1 MEGDIDT
8 SLLLSKQ
15 LFSSSRDSII
25 TLFHLRYSDTL
36 AEHSSGAKRG
46 SSEARIESSLWNRW
60 KSTMS
65 EKLEFFRG
73 FFFYLPHSNFQSCI
87 IALDSYFITTSW
99 KALLFLLS
107 IIMWRAERR
116 CGNDRRRHHTTAHEN
131 CSRHLLSMFINKL
144 SVCFQLIRLL
154 GKQVLYGWYG
164 WRQFKKKKCMQKKN
178 T

>member
-1 MEGDIDT
+1 ME
-8 SLLLSKQ
+8 Q
-15 LFSSSRDSII
+15 NEVR
-25 TLFHLRYSDTL
+25 
-36 AEHSSGAKRG
+36 AKR
-46 SSEARIESSLWNRW
+46 ESSPVYEIAESLQCLKNW
-60 KSTMS
+60 SY
-65 EKLEFFRG
+65 LG
-73 FFFYLPHSNFQSCI
+73 VFFYLPHSNFQSCI

-107 IIMWRAERR
+107 IIMWRAEHR
-116 CGNDRRRHHTTAHEN
+116 CGNDRRHHTTAHEN

-178 T
+178 TECLKIILKWLIYQCCKMRLFVVVFIQCAF